1 MEEYDHLK
9 NEISK
14 LKEKYKKDIQNAS
27 SLSDINIIKL
37 INNTFLDKVKHAHNE
52 YFTFIQE
59 FLNEEVD
66 RLKDNMEEYS
76 DNMKDIIEHI

>member
-1 MEEYDHLK
+1 MFGMHP
-9 NEISK
+9 
-14 LKEKYKKDIQNAS
+14 
-27 SLSDINIIKL
+27 SLSDINILKL
-37 INNTFLDKVKHAHNE
+37 INNNFLNKVKHVYDD

-76 DNMKDIIEHI
+76 NSTDDIITNI